1 MSDSFGKRVIID
13 QIRLH
18 KEGRVMLR
26 EGSKVKVNGRTG
38 TITFV
43 NKALKAYQVMFNEKY
58 GEIIPFKDIDKK
70 AAS

>member
-1 MSDSFGKRVIID
+1 
-13 QIRLH
+13 
-18 KEGRVMLR
+18 MLR